1 MFLFQIHKSYN
12 ADYPKFVVVPKDGE
26 KMEKITKNK
35 DPNKIKNKDTKSWNP
50 FVGCN
55 FDCEYCKPSFQKL
68 IAWIGRMH
76 GCEDCKTYSPHEH
89 PERLARLY
97 PDKTIFT
104 CEDGDI
110 SFAKPEYMAKVLE
123 IMRND
128 TKNRNWLMQSKN
140 PACFKQYLS
149 QLPENT
155 YLITT
160 FETNRDTTKEI
171 SKAPLTSKRYADF
184 KALQWEKKFVTVE
197 PIMDF
202 DLNEFA
208 EMILSIEPKCVF
220 IGYNSKPDKVKLSE
234 PSKEKTLALI
244 SLIESKGV
252 KVLTKNMRD
261 PALTHYQYKDYFA

>member
-1 MFLFQIHKSYN
+1 
-12 ADYPKFVVVPKDGE
+12 
-26 KMEKITKNK
+26 MEKKMTKTQ
-35 DPNKIKNKDTKSWNP
+35 DVNKIKNKDTKSWNP

-68 IAWIGRMH
+68 IAWLGRMH

-89 PERLARLY
+89 PERLSRLY
-97 PDKTIFT
+97 PDKTIFA

-110 SFAKPEYMAKVLE
+110 SFAKPEYVAKVLE
-123 IMRND
+123 VMRND
-128 TKNRNWLMQSKN
+128 TKNRNWLMQTKN

-160 FETNRDTTKEI
+160 FETNRNTTKTI
-171 SKAPLTSKRYADF
+171 SKAPSTSKRYADF
-184 KALQWEKKFVTVE
+184 KALQWDNKFVTVE

-208 EMILSIEPKCVF
+208 EMILSTEPKCVF
-220 IGYNSKPDKVKLSE
+220 IGYNSKPDKVKLPE

-261 PALTHYQYKDYFA
+261 PAMTHYQYKDYFP